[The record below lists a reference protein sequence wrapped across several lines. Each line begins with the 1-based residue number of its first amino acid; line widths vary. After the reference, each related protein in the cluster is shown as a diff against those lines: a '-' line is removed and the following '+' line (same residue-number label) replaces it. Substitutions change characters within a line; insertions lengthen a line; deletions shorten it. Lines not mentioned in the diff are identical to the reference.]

1 MLTECFELSK
11 KCTLFLISNF
21 DSSKIWEYSEQKINK
36 DTLALEFSKLNIYNG
51 P

>member
-11 KCTLFLISNF
+11 KCTSFLISNF
-21 DSSKIWEYSEQKINK
+21 DSSKIREFSEQKINK
-36 DTLALEFSKLNIYNG
+36 GTLALVFSKLSIHNA